1 MEDIIK
7 IVIALKEPGLLI
19 SVSKTNENEA
29 KEQEGVF
36 LRMLLGTLQG
46 VFYKGSV
53 CVWYDQK
60 RAYFSKFRAIQR

>member
-29 KEQEGVF
+29 KEQKGIF

-46 VFYKGSV
+46 IFYKGSV
-53 CVWYDQK
+53 CVW
-60 RAYFSKFRAIQR
+60 